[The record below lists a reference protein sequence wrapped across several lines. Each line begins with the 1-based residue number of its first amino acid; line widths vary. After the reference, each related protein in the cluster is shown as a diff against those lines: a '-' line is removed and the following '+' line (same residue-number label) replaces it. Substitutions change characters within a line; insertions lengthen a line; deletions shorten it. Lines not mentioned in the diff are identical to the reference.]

1 MDERTAQG
9 ATDEGQTVFRLRSL
23 TEFRDGPIP
32 SSPVTGWPPEGAL
45 VTVKADAGLFLY
57 VLTAD
62 GRLGY
67 IRDTA
72 PVTLVQGPATTAASD
87 LEQERSRRRD
97 ALVVLG
103 EVQAE
108 AERAKQEPAD
118 PNVSPSMAGV
128 VAATIGLVGLL
139 AAHAISGM
147 TNVELMV
154 FFGLDILLPLVVLT
168 ANPKAPLIV
177 FQAVVAL
184 YLAAVA
190 GYATI

>member
-1 MDERTAQG
+1 MNELTAQE
-9 ATDEGQTVFRLRSL
+9 AAEAGQTVFRLRSL
-23 TEFRDGPIP
+23 TEFRDDPIP
-32 SSPVTGWPPEGAL
+32 SSPVTGWLPEGSL
-45 VTVKADAGLFLY
+45 VTVKEDAGLFLY

-72 PVTLVQGPATTAASD
+72 PVTLVQGPPTTAASD

-118 PNVSPSMAGV
+118 PNVSPSMAGI
-128 VAATIGLVGLL
+128 VAATIGLIGLL
-139 AAHAISGM
+139 TAHAVTGM
-147 TNVELMV
+147 TDWELAGFFAFDV
-154 FFGLDILLPLVVLT
+154 FLPLAVLT
-168 ANPKAPLIV
+168 ADRDAPS
-177 FQAVVAL
+177 VVYVLAGVA
-184 YLAAVA
+184 YLAVLTGYVA
-190 GYATI
+190 T